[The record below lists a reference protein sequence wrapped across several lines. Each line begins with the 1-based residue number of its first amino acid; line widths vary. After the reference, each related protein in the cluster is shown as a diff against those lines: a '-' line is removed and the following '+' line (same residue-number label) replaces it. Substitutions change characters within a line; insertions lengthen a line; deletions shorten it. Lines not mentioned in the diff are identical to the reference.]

1 MVLGLAFPS
10 VGVDGAL
17 NQVPF
22 ACILEPQFRAS
33 CFPINLDQ
41 LELEKI
47 FGNASCVHSP
57 HMAERPEASFCE
69 KCVETAHVVSLQH
82 LCIADLVLPLNL
94 QFAP

>member
-33 CFPINLDQ
+33 CFPMNLDQ
-41 LELEKI
+41 LAIEKI
-47 FGNASCVHSP
+47 FGNAACVHSY
-57 HMAERPEASFCE
+57 HMVEPPEASLYE
-69 KCVETAHVVSLQH
+69 KCVETAHVVLLQH
-82 LCIADLVLPLNL
+82 LCIGDLLLPLNL